1 MLISGVIC
9 GFIGANAGPG
19 IGLWQRINTGAFG
32 FWQIATALYL
42 LRSGADLRRRPM
54 F

>member
-1 MLISGVIC
+1 MLIPGVIC
-9 GFIGANAGPG
+9 GFIGANSGPG
-19 IGLWQRINTGAFG
+19 TGLGQRVNTGAFG